1 MDSALLRA
9 CLPSSKDNRVVSRVK
24 GGMYR
29 LHRELHRSQLRPTLP
44 VSILIVNWN
53 TRELIEDTVNRV
65 CRHTS
70 GDYELLVVDNGSTD
84 GSAEYLR
91 SEPRV
96 RAVTLSRNIGHGK
109 ALDFAALIA
118 HGDILIA
125 LDSDAHPV
133 ADTWVPTLTEMLR
146 EHACAGVH
154 HHRDYVHPCCLA
166 IRATTFHR
174 HRLSFQ
180 SRWSRDFTQLGK
192 TAWDVGEGISMRLLE
207 LGEKLG
213 YVPLDPGTAE
223 VHQRN
228 ELGTV
233 TRGGIYGGIVYH
245 AWYGSR
251 LKSDPTAVERDLQAT
266 RPDAVAA

>member
-9 CLPSSKDNRVVSRVK
+9 CLPTSKDNRVVSRVK

-29 LHRELHRSQLRPTLP
+29 LHREFHRATLRPTLP
-44 VSILIVNWN
+44 VSILIANWN
-53 TRELIEDTVNRV
+53 TRELIEDTVERV

-91 SEPRV
+91 SDPRV
-96 RAVTLSRNIGHGK
+96 RAITLSRNIGHGK

-118 HGDILIA
+118 RGEILIA

-133 ADTWVPTLTEMLR
+133 ADHWIAKLTEMLKN
-146 EHACAGVH
+146 HACAGVH
-154 HHRDYVHPCCLA
+154 HHREYVHPCCLA
-166 IRATTFHR
+166 IRASTFHG

-180 SRWSRDFTQLGK
+180 SRWTKDYAQLGR
-192 TAWDVGEGISMRLLE
+192 TAWDVGEAISMRLLE
-207 LGEKLG
+207 MGEKLA

-251 LKSDPTAVERDLQAT
+251 IKQDPAAVERDLVAT
-266 RPDAVAA
+266 KKEAIAA